1 MSQPARESPSS
12 SRPARSSVLTGLP
25 PAVLFGGYGLVC
37 LGPLISAVLQ
47 GLPMRGLFRELS
59 AGLVMVG
66 YVMMLLQFLLSGRF
80 AWLSGRIGI
89 DRTMRFHQ
97 LTGWAI
103 LAFIVL
109 HPLLYAAP
117 RLLPE
122 PADALAVLNRMFASP
137 NLRSG
142 VIAWWLTILVVL
154 MGVFRDRLPIRYEAW
169 RLSHGLGA
177 IAIALFGTHHTLAVG
192 TYSADA
198 WLAAFWIVAT
208 MAAIG
213 SLLHVYVI
221 KPLMQLRSPYRVV
234 SNRKIADGIWEV
246 AVEPERRPAPPFASG
261 QFVWLNLGHSAF
273 SLTEHPFSISSAP
286 HALPRIEFAIK
297 QSGDFTDRIGEI
309 PVGTRAYLDGPHGT
323 FTLAGRASEPVL
335 FIAGGVG
342 FAPVMGM
349 LRQLRA
355 ERFAHPLRLIYANRV
370 ETQILYRDEIE
381 VLRKAL
387 DFDVI
392 HVLSEPPAGW
402 SGPVGQL
409 TPDVLGRCLD
419 SLEDR
424 PWLVFVCGPPAMM
437 TSVERTL
444 IARGIPRA
452 RIVSERFKY
461 D

>member
-1 MSQPARESPSS
+1 MPQSSRDGAAPVGPARP
-12 SRPARSSVLTGLP
+12 PAPRGLP
-25 PAVLFGGYGLVC
+25 PPVLFAGYGLIC
-37 LGPLISAVLQ
+37 LAPLISAVLQ
-47 GLPMRGLFRELS
+47 GLPARSLFRELS

-103 LAFIVL
+103 LAFIVV

-142 VIAWWLTILVVL
+142 VIAWWLTVLVVL
-154 MGVFRDRLPIRYEAW
+154 MAVFRDRLPFRYEVW
-169 RLSHGLGA
+169 RLSHGVGAMA
-177 IAIALFGTHHTLAVG
+177 IAVLGTHHTLAVG
-192 TYSADA
+192 TYSADR

-208 MAAIG
+208 VAAIG
-213 SLLHVYVI
+213 FMLHVYVVR
-221 KPLMQLRSPYRVV
+221 PLVQLRSPFRVV
-234 SNRKIADGIWEV
+234 SNRRIADGIWEV
-246 AVEPERRPAPPFASG
+246 AIEPERGPAPPFAAG

-286 HALPRIEFAIK
+286 QALPRMEFAIK
-297 QSGDFTDRIGEI
+297 QSGDFTSRIGEV

-323 FTLAGRASEPVL
+323 FTLAGREAGPVL

-355 ERFAHPLRLIYANRV
+355 ERFAHPVRLIYANRV
-370 ETQILYRDEIE
+370 ETQILFRDEIE
-381 VLRKAL
+381 ALRGEL

-402 SGPVGQL
+402 NGEVGQL
-409 TPDVLGRCLD
+409 TPDVVGRCLHR
-419 SLEDR
+419 LGDR
-424 PWLVFVCGPPAMM
+424 PWLVLVCGPPAMM

-444 IARGIPRA
+444 VARGISRA

>member
-1 MSQPARESPSS
+1 MPQS
-12 SRPARSSVLTGLP
+12 SRDGAAPAGPGGTPAPRGLP
-25 PAVLFGGYGLVC
+25 PLVLFAGYGLIC
-37 LGPLISAVLQ
+37 LAPLISAVLQ
-47 GLPMRGLFRELS
+47 GLPARSLFRELS

-103 LAFIVL
+103 LAFIVV

-142 VIAWWLTILVVL
+142 VIAWWLTVLVVL
-154 MGVFRDRLPIRYEAW
+154 MAVFRDRLPFRYEVW

-177 IAIALFGTHHTLAVG
+177 MAIALLGTHHTLAVG
-192 TYSADA
+192 TYSADR
-198 WLAAFWIVAT
+198 WLAAFWILAT
-208 MAAIG
+208 VAAIG
-213 SLLHVYVI
+213 FMLHVYVVR
-221 KPLMQLRSPYRVV
+221 PLVQLRSPFRVV
-234 SNRKIADGIWEV
+234 SNRRIADGIWEV
-246 AVEPERRPAPPFASG
+246 AIEPERGPAPPFAAG

-286 HALPRIEFAIK
+286 QALPRMEFAIK
-297 QSGDFTDRIGEI
+297 QSGDFTGRIGEV

-323 FTLAGRASEPVL
+323 FTLAGREAGPVL

-355 ERFAHPLRLIYANRV
+355 ERSAHPVRLIYANRV
-370 ETQILYRDEIE
+370 ETQILYRGEIE
-381 VLRKAL
+381 ALKRDL

-402 SGPVGQL
+402 NGEVGQL
-409 TPDVLGRCLD
+409 TPDVVGRCLD
-419 SLEDR
+419 RLGDR

-444 IARGIPRA
+444 AARGVPRA